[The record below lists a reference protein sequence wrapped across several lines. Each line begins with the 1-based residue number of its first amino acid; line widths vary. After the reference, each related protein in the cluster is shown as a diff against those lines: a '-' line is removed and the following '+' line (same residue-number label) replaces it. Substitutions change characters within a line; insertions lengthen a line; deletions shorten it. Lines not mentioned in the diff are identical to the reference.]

1 MLMEVLAP
9 VSENVG
15 HSAQR
20 PAETQQ
26 NGFGPSC
33 LDSAVKNMYN
43 YLAPPGLSR
52 GFVDT
57 VRKFGTDKH
66 ADKQT
71 DKQ

>member
-1 MLMEVLAP
+1 MMLMEVLAP
-9 VSENVG
+9 MSENVG

-43 YLAPPGLSR
+43 YLAPPAVTIELLSQL
-52 GFVDT
+52 
-57 VRKFGTDKH
+57 KKEN
-66 ADKQT
+66 
-71 DKQ
+71 